1 MVQTIGFEGIA
12 INVWLVWILPFV
24 GAAIIAIVAKA
35 RIKLRDHTAVGLA
48 LASAIS
54 ATTLLPLLTSQP
66 PNNEVHSQIPW
77 ISTLGIRAGVLADP
91 LAIVMSN
98 LVAWVSF
105 LIFFYSTGYMHGDR
119 DLTRFWFF
127 MLFFI
132 GSMQLI
138 VLSDNLLMVFFGW
151 EGVGLASYALIG
163 FWYYDREKDFVGKI
177 GHRAGGIAMWASPSH
192 AGMKAFLMTRAG
204 DVMMLA
210 GMFLIFAYSGTF
222 GFKELLQNQTWASVM
237 AHQNLLV
244 PAAVLLFGGAVGKSA
259 QFPLNEWLLEAMTGP
274 TPVSALIHAATMVK
288 AGVFLVAR
296 IGPLFFALAA
306 FGMTQF
312 FEVVAWVGAIT
323 AFLLATQAI
332 VNPEIKKVLA
342 YSTGSQIGYMMM
354 ALGIAGLSTQFVDGY
369 AAGFFQLMSHA
380 MFKASLFMGA
390 GALLHT
396 VGSRFMNDMGGMR
409 RHMRK
414 TYIFMLLAGLSLAG
428 APLVTAG
435 FWSKDAI
442 FAAILESGYVYA
454 SPLFIMAVVVAVMTA
469 FYTFRMIGM
478 AFFGKPSPHIE
489 EMQKAGH
496 HLHEVTARMWVPFAV
511 LAMATIA
518 IGVIGFI
525 FESQIHTLLGAYLA
539 QSFGIVEGKQQQQ
552 QRTFSSF
559 SSSSSSSY
567 SSFAPVSAAKKSIDG
582 SDLHSTYSS
591 LPSRRIVMRQEAQGQ
606 GMKNETILGL
616 NPVAAASSFGAFA
629 LGAGLGYI
637 FYIARKVSPQI
648 ISRNIASQAI
658 WTFLYN
664 RWYLNSV
671 LYWGAVIGPMAIYRI
686 IWRYFESIV
695 IEGINPGFQF
705 AMTYFSKIVRSAQT
719 GITQTYLFV
728 FGVGIIIIVMLL
740 LLSGRT

>member
-1 MVQTIGFEGIA
+1 VARAGGK
-12 INVWLVWILPFV
+12 
-24 GAAIIAIVAKA
+24 II
-35 RIKLRDHTAVGLA
+35 RDYFAVGLS

-54 ATTLLPLLTSQP
+54 AATLIPLALSGT
-66 PNNEVHSQIPW
+66 EIHSQVTW
-77 ISTLGIRAGVLADP
+77 ISALGLKAGVLADP
-91 LAIVMSN
+91 LSIVMAN

-105 LIFFYSTGYMHGDR
+105 LIFVYSTGYMHGDR

-132 GSMQLI
+132 GSMQLV

-163 FWYYDREKDFVGKI
+163 FWYYDKKKDFVGRK
-177 GHRAGGIAMWASPSH
+177 GDRALGIPLWASPTH

-204 DVMMLA
+204 DIMMLA

-222 GFKELLQNQTWASVM
+222 GFKELIQNQEWANQM
-237 AHQNLLV
+237 TQQNLLV

-306 FGMTQF
+306 FGVAQF

-323 AFLLATQAI
+323 AFLLATQAL

-354 ALGIAGLSTQFVDGY
+354 GLGIAGLSTQFVDGY
-369 AAGFFQLMSHA
+369 TAGFFHMTSHA

-390 GALLHT
+390 GALLHA
-396 VGSRFMNDMGGMR
+396 VGSRFLNDMGGMR

-428 APLVTAG
+428 APLITAG

-442 FAAILESGYVYA
+442 FAAVLESGYGYA
-454 SPLFIMAVVVAVMTA
+454 WPLFAIAVIVAVMTA
-469 FYTFRMIGM
+469 FYTFRMLGM
-478 AFFGKPSPHIE
+478 AFFGKKSKYLE
-489 EMQKAGH
+489 EMEHTGH
-496 HLHEVTARMWVPFAV
+496 HLHEVGGNMWIPFAI
-511 LAMATIA
+511 LAVATIA
-518 IGVIGFI
+518 IGVIGFA
-525 FESQIHTLLGAYLA
+525 FESEIHHLLAEYL
-539 QSFGIVEGKQQQQ
+539 QDSFGISIEDEQPEQG
-552 QRTFSSF
+552 TFF
-559 SSSSSSSY
+559 
-567 SSFAPVSAAKKSIDG
+567 
-582 SDLHSTYSS
+582 
-591 LPSRRIVMRQEAQGQ
+591 
-606 GMKNETILGL
+606 GL
-616 NPVAAASSFGAFA
+616 NPTAAIASVGAFA
-629 LGAGLGYI
+629 IGGALGYVI
-637 FYIARKVSPQI
+637 YIAKKVNPEI
-648 ISRNIASQAI
+648 ISRNILTQAI

-664 RWYLNSV
+664 RWYLNSAI
-671 LYWGAVIGPMAIYRI
+671 YWGAVIGPLAIYRI
-686 IWRYFESIV
+686 IWRYFESTI
-695 IEGINPGFQF
+695 IDGINPAFQYSM
-705 AMTYFSKIVRSAQT
+705 AYCSRVVKAAQT

-728 FGVGIIIIVMLL
+728 FAAGIIIIAMLMFL
-740 LLSGRT
+740 